1 MSLVLAAHPLVAGQ
15 QPALQCCLQQS
26 FFLLLLEVLQLPDSV
41 WQLMLG
47 VLVTL
52 LLLLTQHQQKQLL
65 RASLQLLLPLLVLL
79 LLGWG
84 LMQLH
89 V

>member
-1 MSLVLAAHPLVAGQ
+1 M
-15 QPALQCCLQQS
+15 QCCLQQS